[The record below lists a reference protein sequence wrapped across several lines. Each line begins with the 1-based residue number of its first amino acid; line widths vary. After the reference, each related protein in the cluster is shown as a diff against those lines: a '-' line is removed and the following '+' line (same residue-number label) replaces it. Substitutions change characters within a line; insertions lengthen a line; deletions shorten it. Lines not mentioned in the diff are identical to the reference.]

1 MIDNTGDSWV
11 AMKETTAYF
20 MNKYLRQVVTS
31 GTGGSAGFSGMTV
44 AGKTGTTTDNYD
56 RYFVGYTP
64 YYVAAVWTGY
74 EVNVK
79 INASGNPSAKL
90 FPPGDEQDPCQSSE

>member
-31 GTGGSAGFSGMTV
+31 GTGGSAGFQ
-44 AGKTGTTTDNYD
+44 A
-56 RYFVGYTP
+56 
-64 YYVAAVWTGY
+64 
-74 EVNVK
+74 
-79 INASGNPSAKL
+79 
-90 FPPGDEQDPCQSSE
+90 